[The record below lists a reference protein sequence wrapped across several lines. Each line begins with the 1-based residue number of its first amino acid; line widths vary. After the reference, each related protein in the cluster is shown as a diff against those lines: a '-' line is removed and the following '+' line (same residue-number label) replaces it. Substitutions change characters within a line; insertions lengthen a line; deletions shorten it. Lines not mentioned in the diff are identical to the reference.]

1 MPTCNKVELDFWEAH
16 LYCQSFRFTSI
27 IILYSKRLLDQM
39 ILHVFAYFD
48 FSPCVYDGGL
58 GVETCK
64 EWLGSPIQS
73 MELVAKRLSL

>member
-1 MPTCNKVELDFWEAH
+1 
-16 LYCQSFRFTSI
+16 
-27 IILYSKRLLDQM
+27 M
-39 ILHVFAYFD
+39 ILHVFACLD
-48 FSPCVYDGGL
+48 LTPCGYDGRL